1 MSGRHARL
9 RYPTRLHV
17 APSPVTIRSL
27 STPKPGWTLSDAV
40 DLVRQG
46 YTPAHAQQVTGWAAT
61 VITAQLKQ
69 RKGPTR

>member
-9 RYPTRLHV
+9 RYPSRLYV
-17 APSPVTIRSL
+17 APGPVTVRSL
-27 STPKPGWTLSDAV
+27 STPKPGWSLSDAV

-46 YTPAHAQQVTGWAAT
+46 YTPAHAQQVTGWPAV

-69 RKGPTR
+69 KKGKP